1 MTRPIKFL
9 SFALTVLTTALI
21 PVMSHA
27 NPPVNTVA
35 VETVKDAVSF
45 YSSGLVA
52 NKAQSRLSFKTS
64 GIIQHI
70 SVEDGQKVT
79 KGQLLAQLDLSEI
92 QAQQRQAQAD
102 FKQATLDVKRLETLV
117 AQRLAPK
124 EKLDNAL
131 IRKDKAQA
139 ALNIAE
145 FNLKHSQIKAPANG
159 VVITKHIEKDELVSA
174 GQPIITFSPN
184 SKGWVVKAGLIDRE
198 AVYVNL
204 GDTTTIELDAYP
216 GQLLKGQ
223 VTEIAAQANPNTGLF
238 EVEVS
243 ISEEPFRLL
252 SGLYAHINV
261 QPEQQPILYRVPTS
275 SLLTAN
281 GKQGT
286 VAQMNPV
293 SRNIEVTTVRVHSLS
308 TDAVL
313 ISNGLNTDWPIVI
326 GSPYNLSSQLIE
338 RREVSQVSSE
348 L

>member
-1 MTRPIKFL
+1 MKHLILFL
-9 SFALTVLTTALI
+9 SFASTVLTTALT

-27 NPPVNTVA
+27 NPPVNTVE
-35 VETVKDAVSF
+35 VETISNAVSF

-64 GIIQHI
+64 GIIEQI
-70 SVEDGQKVT
+70 SVDDGQKVT

-92 QAQQRQAQAD
+92 TAQKRQAQAD
-102 FKQATLDVKRLETLV
+102 YKQASLDVKRLETLV
-117 AQRLAPK
+117 AQRLAPN

-131 IRKDKAQA
+131 IRKDKAKA

-159 VVITKHIEKDELVSA
+159 VVITKHIENDELVSA

-204 GDTTTIELDAYP
+204 GDSTTIELDAYP
-216 GQLLKGQ
+216 GHQLKGE

-238 EVEVS
+238 EVEIS

-293 SRNIEVTTVRVHSLS
+293 SRNIEVKTVRVHSLS

-313 ISNGLNTDWPIVI
+313 ISNGLKTDWPIVV
-326 GSPYNLSSQLIE
+326 GSPYNISSQLNE
-338 RREVSQVSSE
+338 QREVTQLATE

>member
-1 MTRPIKFL
+1 MKPFILLL
-9 SFALTVLTTALI
+9 SVAFTSAMLPLT
-21 PVMSHA
+21 SHA
-27 NPPVNTVA
+27 NPPINTVDI
-35 VETVKDAVSF
+35 ETVEDAVSF

-64 GIIQHI
+64 GIVQKIT
-70 SVEDGQKVT
+70 VDDGQQVR

-102 FKQATLDVKRLETLV
+102 FKQASLDVTRLETLV

-131 IRKDKAQA
+131 IRKDKAKA

-145 FNLKHSQIKAPANG
+145 FNLKHSQIIAPASG
-159 VVITKHIEKDELVSA
+159 VVITKHIEMDELISA
-174 GQPIITFSPN
+174 GQPVITFSPN

-216 GQLLKGQ
+216 GQRLEGE

-238 EVEVS
+238 EVEIS
-243 ISEEPFRLL
+243 INEEPFRLL

-261 QPEQQPILYRVPTS
+261 HPQDQPVLYRVPTS

-281 GKQGT
+281 GKQAT

-293 SRNIEVTTVRVHSLS
+293 SRSIEMMTVNVHSLS
-308 TDAVL
+308 TDSVL
-313 ISNGLNTDWPIVI
+313 ISNGLNTAWPIVT
-326 GSPYNLSSQLIE
+326 GSPYNFPSQLNAP
-338 RREVSQVSSE
+338 REVSQVTAE
-348 L
+348 F